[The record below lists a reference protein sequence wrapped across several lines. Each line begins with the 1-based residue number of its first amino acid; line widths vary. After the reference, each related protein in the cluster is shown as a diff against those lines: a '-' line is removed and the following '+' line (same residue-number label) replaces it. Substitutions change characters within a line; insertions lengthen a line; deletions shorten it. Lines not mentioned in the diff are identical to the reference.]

1 MQNSSEWILMTSV
14 HGGHVE
20 GVNDNT
26 KINYLHENK
35 TFFQRGIVLL
45 FCSSNK
51 AVVYISYQIAVK
63 QEFVYKP

>member
-20 GVNDNT
+20 GVNNNT

-35 TFFQRGIVLL
+35 TFFQWGIVLL

-51 AVVYISYQIAVK
+51 AEHCIHKLSDSCKTGVCV
-63 QEFVYKP
+63 

>member
-20 GVNDNT
+20 GVNNNT

-35 TFFQRGIVLL
+35 TFFQ
-45 FCSSNK
+45 
-51 AVVYISYQIAVK
+51 
-63 QEFVYKP
+63 